1 MVKILNPPTPRAHC
15 ASNSDRLVNDLE
27 NRIHDETEQLLLDI
41 RRIAP
46 SGEPY
51 VLFGDLFDD
60 DDVQQYY
67 ESLIGTLKSAK
78 KRGCITF
85 QGQMLLKGMSDKIQ
99 VSIVE
104 RAETQIY
111 KIGSVPVP
119 TTEKNDAAKPY
130 PTLVANKPNIPNRLG
145 KSMAENKENHKTI
158 PPLKPPPANRIFT
171 FSPKATRREKKLSP
185 RSGGACTDTEGDDD
199 CEVYGVGG
207 WSDSEA
213 DHNIRR
219 SPRRLVLPSIFLQD
233 IRLSSNG
240 GRPPAPWKI
249 RKAASTSAVMP
260 RRELE
265 VQVIHTPIKEPRVGL
280 MTADEVLES
289 TPESI
294 AVTDNVKPASVTKPK
309 RVIPAPKRNLSLPLA
324 RNSSSSMKSAEIVS
338 MVDDEVV
345 RLLADIRRIG
355 SHPGEPS
362 VTFGEL
368 FDDDVVQNTYE
379 ALVGTLRSA
388 KRQGKIQFNGQMLL
402 KGMHDNVV
410 IFVVEDV

>member
-1 MVKILNPPTPRAHC
+1 
-15 ASNSDRLVNDLE
+15 
-27 NRIHDETEQLLLDI
+27 
-41 RRIAP
+41 
-46 SGEPY
+46 
-51 VLFGDLFDD
+51 
-60 DDVQQYY
+60 
-67 ESLIGTLKSAK
+67 
-78 KRGCITF
+78 
-85 QGQMLLKGMSDKIQ
+85 
-99 VSIVE
+99 
-104 RAETQIY
+104 
-111 KIGSVPVP
+111 
-119 TTEKNDAAKPY
+119 
-130 PTLVANKPNIPNRLG
+130 
-145 KSMAENKENHKTI
+145 
-158 PPLKPPPANRIFT
+158 
-171 FSPKATRREKKLSP
+171 
-185 RSGGACTDTEGDDD
+185 
-199 CEVYGVGG
+199 
-207 WSDSEA
+207 
-213 DHNIRR
+213 
-219 SPRRLVLPSIFLQD
+219 
-233 IRLSSNG
+233 
-240 GRPPAPWKI
+240 
-249 RKAASTSAVMP
+249 MP

-355 SHPGEPS
+355 SNPGEPS